1 MSTSEISRIEKGPK
15 TDSISTPLQPARQN
29 MVSCTVG
36 YAQAENFEPG
46 YTITLESL
54 GIQFP
59 IEDVYE
65 GTSLTYH

>member
-1 MSTSEISRIEKGPK
+1 MVDSEEVFVEVHRREEQRWTIN
-15 TDSISTPLQPARQN
+15 T
-29 MVSCTVG
+29 
-36 YAQAENFEPG
+36 FEPG
-46 YTITLESL
+46 YTIALESL